1 MGLAVPSAAS
11 SEGLQQSS
19 SAMTAGSSRLERAG
33 RQEAVAD
40 VLCTICMSNISD
52 AAYVDGCLHSFC
64 FGCIQQWAVRRAVC
78 PLCRRPFDQVLPCL
92 LLFSTGSTQP
102 IFLIMKYL
110 SSQPQL

>member
-1 MGLAVPSAAS
+1 MG
-11 SEGLQQSS
+11 E
-19 SAMTAGSSRLERAG
+19 

-78 PLCRRPFDQVLPCL
+78 PLCRRPFDR
-92 LLFSTGSTQP
+92 G
-102 IFLIMKYL
+102 ML
-110 SSQPQL
+110 SSLPPSPFQPWGRDVL